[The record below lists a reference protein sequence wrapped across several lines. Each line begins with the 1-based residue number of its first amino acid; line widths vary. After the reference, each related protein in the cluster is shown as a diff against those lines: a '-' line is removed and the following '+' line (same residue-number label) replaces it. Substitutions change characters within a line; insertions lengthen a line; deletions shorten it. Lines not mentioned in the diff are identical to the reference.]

1 VYANS
6 GYKEWLGGHATH
18 IHGKTIVEVFGAE
31 RYWLM
36 KPRIDAVL
44 GGEVQCF
51 EGRFPVP
58 GEPDVTRYA
67 EIHYVPE
74 WNQGRVAGFFVL
86 GFDVTHLK
94 RLAEE
99 AQTANEAKSAFLSN
113 MSHEIRTPLN
123 GVVGMAHMLKTTAL
137 DDVQAN
143 CVNKLERAS
152 RHLMEIVND
161 VLDLSKIEADKIS
174 LESRALHIHNLM
186 GNVVSMLADRAQEKG
201 IRLHMDVALDHLT
214 YRGDPTR
221 LQQVLLNF
229 GSNAIKFSNDGD
241 VYFCVRLQDAGE
253 ETSLLRFEVR
263 DHGIGIRP
271 ESMGKLFGAFVQADS
286 STTRKYGGTGLGLAI
301 SKRIAELMGGEV
313 GVESAPGHGSVFW
326 FTACLENI
334 SDDSELDSQS
344 WRESVKEQL
353 AQHFRGTKVLVADD
367 EPVNLEIAT
376 FLLEDVGFV
385 VVPADDGAQAVETA
399 RQQPHDL
406 VILDMQMP
414 RLDGLEAC
422 RRIKALPNYQRVPVL
437 AMTGNVFRDDR
448 DRCASVGM
456 ELFIPKPI
464 EPMDFYEIV
473 WRALNPLRPGD
484 H

>member
-1 VYANS
+1 
-6 GYKEWLGGHATH
+6 
-18 IHGKTIVEVFGAE
+18 
-31 RYWLM
+31 
-36 KPRIDAVL
+36 
-44 GGEVQCF
+44 
-51 EGRFPVP
+51 
-58 GEPDVTRYA
+58 
-67 EIHYVPE
+67 
-74 WNQGRVAGFFVL
+74 
-86 GFDVTHLK
+86 
-94 RLAEE
+94 
-99 AQTANEAKSAFLSN
+99 
-113 MSHEIRTPLN
+113 
-123 GVVGMAHMLKTTAL
+123 MAHMLKSTEL
-137 DDVQAN
+137 DEVQAN

-161 VLDLSKIEADKIS
+161 VLDLSKIEADKIA

-201 IRLHMDVALDHLT
+201 IHLHMDVDLNHLS

-229 GSNAIKFSNDGD
+229 GSNAIKFSNEGD
-241 VYFCVRLQDAGE
+241 VHFSVRLQDAGDDA
-253 ETSLLRFEVR
+253 SLLRFEVR
-263 DHGIGIRP
+263 DRGIGIRP

-313 GVESAPGHGSVFW
+313 GVESAPGQGSVFW

-334 SDDSELDSQS
+334 SDDSELDSQF

-353 AQHFRGTKVLVADD
+353 AQRFAGTKVLVADD

-422 RRIKALPNYQRVPVL
+422 KRIKALPSYQRVPVL

-473 WRALNPLRPGD
+473 WRALNPPRPGEY
-484 H
+484 